1 MKIFD
6 SYRLLITTLSPT
18 HIGTGESYEPTN
30 YVIQDGV
37 LHEFDT
43 SAVMKVLSANDREEL
58 LNIANGKPDAEMI
71 KTVQRFFYK
80 RRTLLMAHA
89 IQRIPVLPGVANLY
103 DKRVGQ
109 TANREADGR
118 KVVNRLEIDRTSF
131 NPITRQ
137 PVLFGSSM
145 KGAIRTALLDKINN
159 GAGLQKVTDHHTK
172 KLRDENNMELQQRLF
187 KYRTNRTRNLELDPM
202 RLVQLSDAA
211 WQGEAGLPA
220 VQVHLA
226 VNRKKAVVLDEQ
238 GKQRKSQ
245 AETKELYQILE
256 CVAGWRYR
264 AFSAQL
270 NFQLVDSLS
279 SLHNANLKLPV
290 EESRFNMAR
299 VAKVCNDFYT
309 PILEA
314 ENKLMQERGYLNE
327 IWRNTMQQFLTAAKS
342 KMQNGEAFLLRVGRH
357 SGAESV
363 TLRGVR
369 SIKIM
374 KGNGQQHENAE
385 TTKTFWLAAD
395 EKDQS
400 QNLLPFGW
408 LLVEIQPLAVPAEE
422 WIGLKTACE
431 PHLSTVREFAEKISQ
446 QQAALKHART
456 LEEARHREEEEK
468 TRLVAAEAAR
478 KIQEAEE
485 CQARLAMLSKNMQR
499 VEQFI
504 GLAKQRIEQLRGNKE
519 KPNSAFHTMA
529 RTLAKDAMEHVDWNA
544 EEKFAVADAIA
555 NWLPKVVSG
564 IDKDQLKKLK
574 LSMLRGNV

>member
-1 MKIFD
+1 MKVFD
-6 SYRLLITTLSPT
+6 SYRLLITPLSPI

-43 SAVMKVLSANDREEL
+43 SAVMKVLSANDREIL
-58 LNIANGKPDAEMI
+58 LNIANGEPDAKMI
-71 KTVQRFFYK
+71 EKVQRFFYE

-89 IQRIPVLPGVANLY
+89 IQRTPVLPGVANFY

-109 TANREADGR
+109 TAKLEDDG
-118 KVVNRLEIDRTSF
+118 KKIVNRLEIDRTSF

-145 KGAIRTALLDKINN
+145 KGAIRTALLSSIND
-159 GAGLQKVTDHHTK
+159 GKPLLDLKEK
-172 KLRDENNMELQQRLF
+172 KRKENNQELQQRLF
-187 KYRTNRTRNLELDPM
+187 QYQTRNLELDPM

-211 WQGEAGLPA
+211 WQGESGLPA
-220 VQVHLA
+220 AQVHLA

-264 AFSAQL
+264 VFSAQL
-270 NFQLVDSLS
+270 NFQLVGSIP
-279 SLHNANLKLPV
+279 NANNKLPV
-290 EESRFNMAR
+290 SDLHFNMVR
-299 VAKVCNDFYT
+299 IAKACNDFYQ
-309 PILEA
+309 PIMDA
-314 ENKLMQERGYLNE
+314 ENQLMQERGYLDQA
-327 IWRNTMQQFLTAAKS
+327 WRQTMQQLLTDAKS

-363 TLRGVR
+363 TLHGVR
-369 SIKIM
+369 DGNIKIM
-374 KGNGQQHENAE
+374 LGKDPITNKQQF
-385 TTKTFWLAAD
+385 TTDKEARTLWLAAD

-408 LLVEIQPLAVPAEE
+408 LLVEIQPLSAQVEE
-422 WIGLKTACE
+422 WAELKTACE
-431 PHLSTVREFAEKISQ
+431 PHLAAAREFAEKLVQ
-446 QQAALKHART
+446 QQAALEQVRVAA
-456 LEEARHREEEEK
+456 EARRREEEEK
-468 TRLVAAEAAR
+468 ARLIAAEAAR
-478 KIQEAEE
+478 KIQEAKEL
-485 CQARLAMLSKNMQR
+485 QVRLAMLSKNMQR

-504 GLAKQRIEQLRGNKE
+504 ALAKQRIEQLLGKKE
-519 KPNSAFHTMA
+519 NPNAVFHTVA
-529 RTLAKDAMEHVDWNA
+529 RTLAQDALEGADWSA

-555 NWLPKVVSG
+555 VWLPKVVSG

-574 LSMLRGNV
+574 LNTLRGNV